1 MTWINQSLCGLLA
14 FSLALPLFTPS
25 TARAAGDDDPTN
37 EIVAFG
43 ILGAVIGIV
52 AYLGWK
58 MDQED
63 KRYYSDSGL
72 LNQAVAE
79 TGSPGSLRLLSP
91 SAREGEQ
98 VAGLGYEWV
107 F

>member
-1 MTWINQSLCGLLA
+1 MRWMTKSCCGLLA
-14 FSLALPLFTPS
+14 LSLVVPMFTPVS
-25 TARAAGDDDPTN
+25 ARAAGDDDPTN

-52 AYLGWK
+52 AYIGWK

-63 KRYYSDSGL
+63 KRYYTGSEL
-72 LNQAVAE
+72 LNQAVAD
-79 TGSPGSLRLLSP
+79 TGSPGSVRLLSP
-91 SAREGEQ
+91 SAREGEH
-98 VAGLGYEWV
+98 VAGLGYEWA